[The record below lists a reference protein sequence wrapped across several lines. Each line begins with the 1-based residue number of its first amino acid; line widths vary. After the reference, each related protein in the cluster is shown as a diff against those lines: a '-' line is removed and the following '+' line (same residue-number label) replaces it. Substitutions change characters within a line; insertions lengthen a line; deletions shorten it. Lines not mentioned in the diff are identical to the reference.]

1 MSQGGSRTTEGTY
14 TVQRRALTTR
24 AFTLIE
30 LLVVISIV
38 ALLIAIGFV
47 AFSGALRTAGAAADG
62 GAIRSVR
69 LAIETFE
76 QDHGFG
82 IPLVYDGD
90 PLTVDGPAVL
100 RQAGITPSSDGIP
113 VYENQNINPAIK
125 FVGVY
130 SVGKERDFFR
140 GGEDASGRKVLSV
153 ATFSEGL
160 SDARYSKFS
169 LSVYLAGMMPSEID
183 GRDGP
188 NMSEPDSDGSFKGTS
203 RRGTAKTYESYLPVG
218 ENESFSSRVLYGDT
232 TLAQS
237 EIREV
242 AEHGGSTPAGDLRYS
257 IGLIDRYGA
266 PYRYYRWEPGRSS
279 AGVSQ
284 FNGTEGEVS
293 AAADLNIPV
302 VLQDIER
309 FTEQVNGDENADGVS
324 GNSRL
329 RAARWAVVSAG
340 RDGLFGT
347 EDPVDLG
354 LPGGASQGAVLAA
367 RAEAMKDNV
376 VEVGP

>member
-1 MSQGGSRTTEGTY
+1 MQRHAAKSRG
-14 TVQRRALTTR
+14 
-24 AFTLIE
+24 FTLIE
-30 LLVVISIV
+30 LLVVISII

-47 AFSGALRTAGAAADG
+47 AFTGALRAAGGAADG
-62 GAIRSVR
+62 AAIRSIR
-69 LAIETFE
+69 LSLETFE
-76 QDHGFG
+76 QDHGFRV
-82 IPLVYDGD
+82 PLVYDGD

-100 RQAGITPSSDGIP
+100 KTGGDIRPAGAPIW
-113 VYENQNINPAIK
+113 ENWNQKNFDSTSEPIR

-140 GGEDASGRKVLSV
+140 GGKDASGKKVLKV
-153 ATFSEGL
+153 DAFNKGL

-169 LSVYLAGMMPSEID
+169 LSIYLAGMLPAEID

-218 ENESFSSRVLYGDT
+218 ENESFGARVLYGT
-232 TLAQS
+232 AVRAQS
-237 EIREV
+237 ETREIE
-242 AEHGGSTPAGDLRYS
+242 EHGGSNPSGKLPYAVGVV
-257 IGLIDRYGA
+257 DRYGT

-279 AGVSQ
+279 EGVVRFS
-284 FNGTEGEVS
+284 GTEGEIS
-293 AAADLNIPV
+293 APADLNIPA

-309 FTEQVNGDENADGVS
+309 FTEQVDGDENADGAS

-347 EDPVDLG
+347 EAAVDLG

-376 VEVGP
+376 TEVGP